1 MQKKKR
7 LMQISLQLNEFSY
20 DTNLFICLGY
30 ILTDVLVCAM
40 WKDIHILL
48 VGERGVGKTSLI
60 LSLVSE
66 EFPEDVPRR
75 VEEITIPADVT
86 PEKVPTYIVDSS
98 EAEQAEY
105 QLCDEVGRANV
116 VCIVFDLTDLNTLDK
131 VRSRWLPLIRD
142 CAMQESMLPV
152 ILVGNKSDLI
162 SDTKIYEAMPI
173 MNEFP
178 EIETCIECSS
188 KTLNNVSEMFYFAQK
203 AVLHPTWPLYSPQDG
218 YLKPESKIALS
229 RIFKLCDTDNDGVLN
244 NGELS
249 NFQKICFN
257 TPLAAQ
263 ALQDVKNIVKKNCPD
278 GVVDDCLTLD
288 GFLYLHLLFI
298 QRGRHETT
306 WAVLR
311 KFGYNDFLAMSEEYF
326 LPDIQPPSADAVPQ
340 LSADAER
347 FLVTIFRKY
356 DKDEDEALNQSEMND
371 MFSVFPYEPWGSD
384 VLNTVCA
391 NQEGWITLEGFLSQ
405 WMLTTYLDAPRTLEY
420 LGYLGFPTLC
430 GKKAQA
436 SAICFAPSSDCA
448 SRVTRNVFTC
458 KVVGTKGV
466 GKTMFLQ
473 GLLERNYPLS
483 QQALNQ
489 ASVLAVNKVAV
500 KGKSSV
506 YLILHE
512 VDVADL
518 LAAGD
523 GLFMCDVVCLLY
535 DVSDPQS
542 FQHCIEV
549 HKRFVI
555 NSDVSCLIVA
565 TKSDCASVQQLSV
578 LQPAQFC
585 IQNNLNPPVLV
596 SSAQNDSA
604 VYRTIATLASSPKA
618 LIAPRY
624 SLLNICC
631 KVSFA
636 TAVLALIGY
645 GVVKYRNRYRYGIV

>member
-1 MQKKKR
+1 M
-7 LMQISLQLNEFSY
+7 
-20 DTNLFICLGY
+20 T
-30 ILTDVLVCAM
+30 

-66 EFPEDVPRR
+66 EFPEEVPSR

-86 PEKVPTYIVDSS
+86 PEKVPTYIVDYS

-105 QLCDEVGRANV
+105 QLCEEVGRANV
-116 VCIVFDLTDLNTLDK
+116 VCIVFDLTDLTTLDK
-131 VRSRWLPLIRD
+131 VRLRWLPLIRD

-162 SDTKIYEAMPI
+162 SDSKIYEAMPI
-173 MNEFP
+173 MNEYP

-218 YLKPESKIALS
+218 YLKPESKIALT
-229 RIFKLCDTDNDGVLN
+229 RIFKLCDSDNDGVLN
-244 NGELS
+244 NSELG
-249 NFQKICFN
+249 NFQRICFN

-263 ALQDVKNIVKKNCPD
+263 SLQDVKNVVKKNCPE
-278 GVVDDCLTLD
+278 GIVDECLTLE

-311 KFGYNDFLAMSEEYF
+311 KFGYNDFMALSESYF
-326 LPDIQPPSADAVPQ
+326 LPDIQPPFPDAIPQ
-340 LSADAER
+340 LSDVAKD
-347 FLVTIFRKY
+347 FLVSVFHKY
-356 DKDEDEALNQSEMND
+356 DKDRDGALNQEELND
-371 MFSVFPYEPWGSD
+371 LFSVFPYEPWGPD

-391 NQEGWITLEGFLSQ
+391 NQAGNITLKGFISQ
-405 WMLTTYLDAPRTLEY
+405 WMLTAYLDVPRTLEY
-420 LGYLGFPTLC
+420 LGYLGFATLSD
-430 GKKAQA
+430 KTLPAD
-436 SAICFAPSSDCA
+436 AIYFAPNECA
-448 SRVTRNVFTC
+448 PGAGDRNVFTC
-458 KVVGTKGV
+458 KVVGPKGV

-473 GLLERNYPLS
+473 GLLERSYPLS
-483 QQALNQ
+483 RQALSQ
-489 ASVLAVNKVAV
+489 ASVLAVNEVRSKERTP
-500 KGKSSV
+500 V

-535 DVSDPQS
+535 DVTDPQS

-549 HKRFVI
+549 HKRFVA
-555 NSDVSCLIVA
+555 NSDVACLIIA
-565 TKSDCASVQQLSV
+565 TKSDCTIVRQLSV
-578 LQPAQFC
+578 LQPASFC
-585 IQNNLNPPVLV
+585 AEHNLRQPIHF
-596 SSAQNDSA
+596 SSSQTNTSVYTTIAELAAASKSA
-604 VYRTIATLASSPKA
+604 VASGHTVLNFCFKVGLAA
-618 LIAPRY
+618 
-624 SLLNICC
+624 
-631 KVSFA
+631 V
-636 TAVLALIGY
+636 VLALIGY
-645 GVVKYRNRYRYGIV
+645 GVVKHRSKSKSGIF

>member
-1 MQKKKR
+1 M
-7 LMQISLQLNEFSY
+7 
-20 DTNLFICLGY
+20 
-30 ILTDVLVCAM
+30 V

-66 EFPEDVPRR
+66 EFPEEVPSR

-86 PEKVPTYIVDSS
+86 PEKVPTYIVDYS

-105 QLCDEVGRANV
+105 QLCEEVGRSNV
-116 VCIVFDLTDLNTLDK
+116 VCIVFDLTDLSTLEK

-142 CAMQESMLPV
+142 CAMQDSMLPV

-218 YLKPESKIALS
+218 YLKPESKIALT
-229 RIFKLCDTDNDGVLN
+229 RIFKLCDSDNDGVLN
-244 NGELS
+244 NSELG

-263 ALQDVKNIVKKNCPD
+263 ALQDVKNVVKKNCSE
-278 GVVDDCLTLD
+278 GIINDCLTLE

-311 KFGYNDFLAMSEEYF
+311 KFGYNDFMTLSEEYF
-326 LPDIQPPSADAVPQ
+326 LPDIQPPFPDAIPQ
-340 LSADAER
+340 LSADAKT
-347 FLVTIFRKY
+347 FLTSVFHKFDM
-356 DKDEDEALNQSEMND
+356 DKDGALNESEMND
-371 MFSVFPYEPWGSD
+371 LFSVFPYEPWGPD

-391 NQEGWITLEGFLSQ
+391 NQAGNITLKGFLSQ
-405 WMLTTYLDAPRTLEY
+405 WMLTAYLDVPRTLEY
-420 LGYLGFPTLC
+420 LGYLGYATLND
-430 GKKAQA
+430 GKCQA
-436 SAICFAPSSDCA
+436 DAIRFTPSIGSAGEVA
-448 SRVTRNVFTC
+448 RNVFTC
-458 KVVGTKGV
+458 KVVGPKGV

-489 ASVLAVNKVAV
+489 ASVLAVNEVAL
-500 KGKSSV
+500 KDHSSV
-506 YLILHE
+506 FLILHE

-549 HKRFVI
+549 HKRFVV
-555 NSDVSCLIVA
+555 NSDVACLIIA
-565 TKSDCASVQQLSV
+565 TKSDCTSVRQLSV
-578 LQPAQFC
+578 IQPVQFC
-585 IQNNLNPPVLV
+585 TQYKLHPPLPV
-596 SSAQNDSA
+596 SSSQTNSS
-604 VYRTIATLASSPKA
+604 VYATIAKLAATPKTDV
-618 LIAPRY
+618 
-624 SLLNICC
+624 STGHSVLNLCF
-631 KVSFA
+631 KVSLA
-636 TAVLALIGY
+636 TALLALIGY
-645 GVVKYRNRYRYGIV
+645 GVFKYRNANKYKYGII